1 MASAEQIKALL
12 KSHMDGDDDRFFSV
26 AMQVAAH
33 EARLGHGKLA
43 EELRAMIDD
52 AKERRGVSPPVP
64 IGRPR
69 GELANLLEASYPKTR
84 LGEMILNDVLAD
96 QIRRVIREQRHAGRI
111 VEHGLS
117 PRRKLLLTG
126 PPGTGKTMTA
136 SVLARELGL
145 PLLQVGVIAR
155 FVRRITLR
163 ARNTSI
169 PTSTHRLCDSVS
181 RCPAYSELFG
191 GLTG

>member
-43 EELRAMIDD
+43 EQLRAMIDD

-69 GELANLLEASYPKTR
+69 GELANLLEASYPKAR

-136 SVLARELGL
+136 SVLAGELGL
-145 PLLQVGVIAR
+145 PLLQVRLDGL
-155 FVRRITLR
+155 ITKYIGSFAGGGEILR
-163 ARNTSI
+163 
-169 PTSTHRLCDSVS
+169 
-181 RCPAYSELFG
+181 
-191 GLTG
+191 